1 MPGEKK
7 NSASASCFSFA
18 RYGPKSA
25 ILAVVLAGTVAASA
39 GAVVTTRAVTH
50 SFADAAFAKL
60 GGNRQQLLNA
70 IADRLVNKLSVK
82 GGTLSSAQQE
92 IVDRIAGVAGDK
104 FRNVDPNKMMSD
116 IKGQVVTAGLGKLD
130 GIDVQTIV
138 DKVTTALIAQ
148 AQAEINK
155 VNLNQVVQGQV
166 GKLDLNAIVRDAV
179 NKIDIN
185 KLVKEE
191 LDKIDLN
198 ALIAKVIDQK
208 LSSSGPGGLAGLVT
222 SLLGGR

>member
-1 MPGEKK
+1 MQWEGLKH
-7 NSASASCFSFA
+7 AV

-25 ILAVVLAGTVAASA
+25 VLAVVLAGAVATSA

-60 GGNRQQLLNA
+60 GGNRQQVLNA

-104 FRNVDPNKMMSD
+104 FRNVDPSKLLND

-130 GIDVQTIV
+130 GINVQTIV
-138 DKVTTALIAQ
+138 DRVTQALIAQ

-155 VNLNQVVQGQV
+155 LNLNQLVQGQV

-191 LDKIDLN
+191 LDKVDLN
-198 ALIAKVIDQK
+198 ALIEKVIEQK
-208 LSSSGPGGLAGLVT
+208 LSSSGSGGLTGIVG
-222 SLLGGR
+222 SLLSGH